1 MPGMLKELP
10 FARTLLVAASCLAI
24 SSATAQQQQFQFQ
37 GSSSTTTERFDVEA
51 PWILDWRV
59 YSDFPQSLTV
69 EIALLDART
78 GMHAGQVLQTKEMG
92 NGVKLFNESGSYQL
106 RIDSDLARW
115 HVIVSE
121 LTEEE
126 AERYTPMQRGGRLR
140 NNPFRTRN

>member
-1 MPGMLKELP
+1 MTDIPKK
-10 FARTLLVAASCLAI
+10 FSAVRALLLAGFCLATVPA
-24 SSATAQQQQFQFQ
+24 SAQTQVVEFQ
-37 GSSSTTTERFDVEA
+37 GSSSMTSERFEVEA

-69 EIALLDART
+69 EIALLDGRT

-92 NGVKLFNESGSYQL
+92 NGVKLFNESGSYRL

-115 HVIVSE
+115 HIIVSE

-126 AERYTPMQRGGRLR
+126 AERYTPMQPSGPLQ
-140 NNPFRTRN
+140 NSPFRSRD